1 MSSYYPLSGS
11 SKSFPV
17 TANIIK
23 EKKLENQS
31 KGGSWWCSSKKSV
44 KPVFKQQTEA
54 EKAQEFYQQTGIIW
68 NGSVESSVIH
78 SLF

>member
-11 SKSFPV
+11 SKSLPV
-17 TANIIK
+17 TANMIK
-23 EKKLENQS
+23 EKKQDQRKE
-31 KGGSWWCSSKKSV
+31 GSWWWSSKKSV
-44 KPVFKQQTEA
+44 KPVFRQQTEA
-54 EKAQEFYQQTGIIW
+54 EKAQEFYQKTGIIW

>member
-11 SKSFPV
+11 SKSLPV

-23 EKKLENQS
+23 EKKLDNQS
-31 KGGSWWCSSKKSV
+31 KGCSWWCSSKKNV

-54 EKAQEFYQQTGIIW
+54 EKAQEFYQKTGIIW